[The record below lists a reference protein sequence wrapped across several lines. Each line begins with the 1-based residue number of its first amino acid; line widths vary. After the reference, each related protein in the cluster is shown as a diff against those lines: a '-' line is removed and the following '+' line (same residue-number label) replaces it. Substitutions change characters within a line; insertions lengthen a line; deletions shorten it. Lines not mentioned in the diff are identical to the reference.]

1 MAKKKPQQTPYVFRL
16 DIEHKKRGCSK
27 SSFYFVQM
35 LDKRGNAIS
44 VSEDTKHN
52 QLQSLQK
59 ALKHCHPVSKSLS
72 IRLFQRVGCCLN

>member
-1 MAKKKPQQTPYVFRL
+1 MEKKKPQRTPYFFRL
-16 DIEHKKRGCSK
+16 DIEDKKRGCSK

-35 LDKRGNAIS
+35 LDKRGNALS
-44 VSEDTKHN
+44 VFEDPKHY

-59 ALKHCHPVSKSLS
+59 ALKHCQPVNNGLS